1 MLEVELDP
9 MVFDSYRSLTSVT
22 IEGVVEEEYPE
33 VFPPIGFLSQVT
45 DIYEEVFKTSQMNFG
60 YPEVEGATVN
70 STLIHD
76 TDADF
81 HRILY
86 RIL

>member
-1 MLEVELDP
+1 
-9 MVFDSYRSLTSVT
+9 
-22 IEGVVEEEYPE
+22 
-33 VFPPIGFLSQVT
+33 VT